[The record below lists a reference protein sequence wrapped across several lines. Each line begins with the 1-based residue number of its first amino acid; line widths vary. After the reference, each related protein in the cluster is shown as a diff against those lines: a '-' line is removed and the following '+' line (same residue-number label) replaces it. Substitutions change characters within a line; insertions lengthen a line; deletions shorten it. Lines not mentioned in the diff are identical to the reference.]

1 MRYKLNDLKSGSF
14 VRLRSTNEELLA
26 KHNKPIEYVKLVKS
40 NPPKVQLKKKRNK
53 ANPNAWTIYAKDV
66 LDLCTAPPSEVD
78 GREVVVV

>member
-14 VRLRSTNEELLA
+14 VRLRSTNE
-26 KHNKPIEYVKLVKS
+26 KLVKS

-66 LDLCTAPPSEVD
+66 LDLCTTPPSEVD
-78 GREVVVV
+78 GRKVVIV